1 MSEALLTY
9 GLPPE
14 RLTLEVTETALMHD
28 EDAMI
33 GRLHKLKALGVELA
47 MDDFG
52 TGYSSL
58 AQLRT
63 MPIDVLKIDKV
74 FVVGG
79 IGSSG
84 EEWAFAVAIIRLAHS
99 LGKRTLAEG
108 IEHPSQLAQ
117 LKSLGCELGQ
127 GYLFARPIPLREV
140 IDLLAV
146 PRQKTPLSLGSQ

>member
-1 MSEALLTY
+1 
-9 GLPPE
+9 
-14 RLTLEVTETALMHD
+14 MHD

-140 IDLLAV
+140 LDILPAEPENRRFSTKHGDV
-146 PRQKTPLSLGSQ
+146 RMTRP